1 MNDLPTEIEVRGT
14 VLDRIALA
22 EELVCWSTAL
32 PGDEPRTVSI
42 VVEPAGRPTDAA
54 VAAAAEAIAG
64 FDGLAAA
71 ASRYLV
77 AELTD
82 PAWALDAADRARLD
96 EPEAP
101 FGMPEAVI
109 WADGSWMIRFAECG
123 LAMGEEF
130 GIGVRFDGSAPV
142 GIEDLSGATE
152 IETETD

>member
-1 MNDLPTEIEVRGT
+1 MNDLPEEIEVRGT
-14 VLDRIALA
+14 VLDRIGLS
-22 EELVCWSTAL
+22 EELVCWSAAL

-42 VVEPAGRPTDAA
+42 VVEPAGPPTDAA
-54 VAAAAEAIAG
+54 VNSAAEAIAG

-77 AELTD
+77 AEFTD
-82 PAWALDAADRARLD
+82 PVWALDAVDRARLD
-96 EPEAP
+96 GPEAP
-101 FGMPEAVI
+101 FGMPEAII

-142 GIEDLSGATE
+142 AIEDLSRATE
-152 IETETD
+152 IETD